1 MRTIRIFFEKK
12 STAKY
17 ISHLDITRCMQRA
30 LKRAKIPLW
39 YTEGFNPHLYMTFA
53 LPLALGYESMR
64 ESMDVRLMEDMSFDE
79 IITRVNN
86 VLPNGL
92 KVLEIREGGM
102 KPALIAWADYDVV
115 FSCENVSSDELLNKW
130 NEFMSADSIDVEK
143 KSKKGFKTIDI
154 KPMIK
159 VLSAEKNGEKCL
171 KLKLRLV
178 SGTTQNIN
186 PSLVLKAFFEQFKLT
201 GDEITVMRTAILT
214 ETFENFN

>member
-1 MRTIRIFFEKK
+1 MKTIRIFFEKK

-53 LPLALGYESMR
+53 LPLALGYESVR
-64 ESMDVRLMEDMSFDE
+64 ESMDVRLIEDMDFNE
-79 IITRVNN
+79 IITRLNA

-92 KVLEIREGGM
+92 RAIEVREEGL
-102 KPALIAWADYDVV
+102 KSAKIAWADYEVF
-115 FSCENVSSDELLNKW
+115 FSCEDIKPDELFEKW
-130 NEFMSADSIDVEK
+130 KAFISQEHIEVEK

-159 VLSAEKNGEKCL
+159 VLSADYDDKNL
-171 KLKLRLV
+171 RLMLRLV

-201 GDEITVMRTAILT
+201 GDEIKVLRTAILT
-214 ETFENFN
+214 ESLEIFN